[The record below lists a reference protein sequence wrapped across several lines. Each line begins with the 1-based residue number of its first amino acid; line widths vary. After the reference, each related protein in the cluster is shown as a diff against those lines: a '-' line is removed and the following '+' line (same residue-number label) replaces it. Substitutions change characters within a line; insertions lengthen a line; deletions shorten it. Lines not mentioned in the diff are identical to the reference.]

1 MPAFSPDEILYLRI
15 RNAVR
20 RALGIAATLAG
31 GALIVRRLLSDP
43 AELGADERW
52 LLAGGVCLAC
62 GAIGLLA
69 RSYRP
74 DLGDQSWLE
83 RWSAPSATAPYRG
96 RRTWWT
102 GDPLDR
108 SEEQGVL
115 TPRTSDSGG

>member
-1 MPAFSPDEILYLRI
+1 MPAFSPDEILYLRA

-31 GALIVRRLLSDP
+31 GALILHRLLGDP
-43 AELGADERW
+43 AEVRAGDIW
-52 LLAGGVCLAC
+52 LLAGGVCVAC

-83 RWSAPSATAPYRG
+83 RWTAPPASAPYRG
-96 RRTWWT
+96 RRSWWT

-108 SEEQGVL
+108 MEQQ
-115 TPRTSDSGG
+115 PAFTSHAS